1 VTAHH
6 ADDGPPAPGEG
17 PWDDPAAPV
26 PPPRRRR
33 WLPIVAALLA
43 LGALGGGVWLLAG
56 VPGEATPDG
65 PLPLIRA
72 DATPYKER
80 PEDPGGLAVPHQDR
94 LVFDRLLPE
103 GMRADLVERLLP
115 PPEEPME
122 RPAPPP
128 LPVFAG
134 PAARADAPAAGG
146 PAADVPAA
154 GAASAGAAPA
164 DVPAPAE
171 APPAAAPA
179 PVPVPVPDA
188 PPPLPLPVQAAEPP
202 AEAPQG
208 RVAALPP
215 PSPIRSES
223 RVQLGSLSSE
233 AGARGEWAR
242 LVRRFPDALG
252 DLEPGVVAAQV
263 GGRTVYRLTA
273 GPVDGIRA
281 LAICDELRSANAPC
295 IVVRP

>member
-1 VTAHH
+1 VTAPYG
-6 ADDGPPAPGEG
+6 DDGPPAPGEG
-17 PWDDPAAPV
+17 PWDDPAAPA

-33 WLPIVAALLA
+33 WVPILAAFLA
-43 LGALGGGVWLLAG
+43 LGALGGGVWLLADMR
-56 VPGEATPDG
+56 GEVAPEG

-72 DATPYKER
+72 DAAPYKER

-103 GMRADLVERLLP
+103 GMRAELVERLLP
-115 PPEEPME
+115 PPEEPLE

-134 PAARADAPAAGG
+134 PPPRAA
-146 PAADVPAA
+146 VPAA
-154 GAASAGAAPA
+154 EDPAPGVPAIDTAPAGVPAVAEVPPVAAPA
-164 DVPAPAE
+164 MD
-171 APPAAAPA
+171 APPA
-179 PVPVPVPDA
+179 
-188 PPPLPLPVQAAEPP
+188 LPLPVQAAEPP
-202 AEAPQG
+202 AEPPQG

-263 GGRTVYRLTA
+263 GGRTVFRLTA